1 MTERG
6 LLLVVFTA
14 VLTVASNL
22 MLRDGVTRA
31 GGFAPS
37 SVYLITDL
45 LRLARQPL
53 FVGGVALY
61 ATAALVWFR
70 VISTENLSSS
80 YPLLVSL
87 TFVLVT
93 LGAAVLFREPLSWRK
108 VLGLGV
114 ILAGIV
120 LVARAGG
127 G

>member
-1 MTERG
+1 MSKHG
-6 LLLVVFTA
+6 LLLVGLSA
-14 VLTVASNL
+14 LLTVASNL
-22 MLRDGVTRA
+22 MLRGGVTRA
-31 GGFAPS
+31 GGFALSPAS
-37 SVYLITDL
+37 LISDL
-45 LRLARQPL
+45 LRLAHQPL
-53 FVGGVALY
+53 FIAGLVLY

-93 LGAAVLFREPLSWRK
+93 LGATVFFREPVSWQK

-120 LVARAGG
+120 LVARA
-127 G
+127 

>member
-1 MTERG
+1 MSKHG
-6 LLLVVFTA
+6 LLLVGLSA
-14 VLTVASNL
+14 LLTVASNL
-22 MLRDGVTRA
+22 MLRDGVIRA
-31 GGFAPS
+31 GGFGLS
-37 SVYLITDL
+37 LRTLVNDL

-53 FVGGVALY
+53 FVAGLVLY

-70 VISTENLSSS
+70 VISTEDLSSS

-93 LGAAVLFREPLSWRK
+93 LGATVFFREPVSWQK

-120 LVARAGG
+120 LVARA
-127 G
+127 

>member
-1 MTERG
+1 VTERG
-6 LLLVVFTA
+6 LLLVGLSA
-14 VLTVASNL
+14 LLTVASNL
-22 MLRDGVTRA
+22 MLRGGVTRA
-31 GGFAPS
+31 GGFALSPVS
-37 SVYLITDL
+37 LVSDL

-53 FVGGVALY
+53 FVAGLALY

-70 VISTENLSSS
+70 VISTENLNSS

-93 LGAAVLFREPLSWRK
+93 LGAAVFFREPVSWQK

-120 LVARAGG
+120 LVARA
-127 G
+127 

>member
-1 MTERG
+1 VTERG
-6 LLLVVFTA
+6 LLLVGLSA
-14 VLTVASNL
+14 LLTVASNL
-22 MLRDGVTRA
+22 MLRGGVTRA
-31 GGFAPS
+31 GGFALSPVS
-37 SVYLITDL
+37 LVSDL

-53 FVGGVALY
+53 FVAGLALY

-70 VISTENLSSS
+70 VISTENLNSS

-93 LGAAVLFREPLSWRK
+93 LGATLFFREPVSWQK

-120 LVARAGG
+120 LVARA
-127 G
+127 

>member
-22 MLRDGVTRA
+22 MLRGGVTRA
-31 GGFAPS
+31 GGFALSPAS
-37 SVYLITDL
+37 LISDL

-53 FVGGVALY
+53 FLAGVALY
-61 ATAALVWFR
+61 GTAALVWFR
-70 VISTENLSSS
+70 VISTENLNSS

-93 LGAAVLFREPLSWRK
+93 LGATVFFHEPVSWQK

-120 LVARAGG
+120 LVARA
-127 G
+127 

>member
-1 MTERG
+1 MSKLG
-6 LLLVVFTA
+6 LLLVGLSA
-14 VLTVASNL
+14 LLTVASNL
-22 MLRDGVTRA
+22 MLREGLTRA
-31 GGFAPS
+31 GGFGLS
-37 SVYLITDL
+37 LSTLISDL

-53 FVGGVALY
+53 FVAGLVLY

-70 VISTENLSSS
+70 VISTENLNSS

-93 LGAAVLFREPLSWRK
+93 LGATVFFHEPVSWQK

-120 LVARAGG
+120 LVARA
-127 G
+127 